1 MAILYGW
8 QRKLSLLPLSLVVV
22 GWVVFSVGFIWALA
36 DWPKEDESKFQPY
49 LPRTSPVLFS
59 LYLILVGG
67 PFVYFLG
74 VAQAILP
81 GIASSIVGI
90 FTAFVGSVYIVC
102 AGSQAYSGALYIKEI
117 LEINARDGVKL
128 SFDTK
133 EVLMFAGAAFITIC
147 WCFVLMLMVSY
158 ENRPTRNHGNYQ
170 YDIFNPPQGA
180 IESPHRRQKCR
191 APFTPGVA
199 RGLSVPF
206 IILSLVGWGV
216 FTAGI
221 EKLELDDDEPFLSGY
236 LIESP
241 LATYGAITVGPLLYL
256 AALLH
261 AGCWGGASTVMGVFS
276 SILGTVYTVFIGF
289 IVVAYGKGFYTVCQ
303 LEGTKPNCSID
314 HSYLGANLIL
324 VFAGGVGSL
333 FLWSFVL
340 MLRPFYRNHVQGGP
354 GDNIINSSS
363 PPPTTYG
370 TLRME
375 ESFNNSYSSQP
386 LIAESGKR

>member
-8 QRKLSLLPLSLVVV
+8 QRKLSLLPLSLLVV
-22 GWVVFSVGFIWALA
+22 GWVVFSIGFIWALA
-36 DWPKEDESKFQPY
+36 DWPAKEDDSRSQPY

-59 LYLILVGG
+59 QYLVLVGG

-90 FTAFVGSVYIVC
+90 FTAFVSSVYIAC
-102 AGSQAYSGALYIKEI
+102 AGFQAYYGALYIKTI
-117 LEINARDGVKL
+117 LELNARDGVIKL
-128 SFDTK
+128 PLDTK
-133 EVLMFAGAAFITIC
+133 EVLMFVGAAFITLC

-158 ENRPTRNHGNYQ
+158 KTQPKRNHGDYQ

-180 IESPHRRQKCR
+180 VGSPHRRRKYR

-206 IILSLVGWGV
+206 ILLSLVGWGV
-216 FTAGI
+216 FTTGV
-221 EKLELDDDEPFLSGY
+221 EKLDDEQLLNGFSN
-236 LIESP
+236 ESP

-276 SILGTVYTVFIGF
+276 SILSTVYTVFIGF
-289 IVVAYGKGFYTVCQ
+289 IIVTFGKGFYTICQ

-314 HSYLGANLIL
+314 HSSLGSNLIFI
-324 VFAGGVGSL
+324 FAGGVGSL

-340 MLRPFYRNHVQGGP
+340 MLRPFYRDHVQGGP

-363 PPPTTYG
+363 RPPTTYG
-370 TLRME
+370 SLRME
-375 ESFNNSYSSQP
+375 DSFTNSFSSQP